1 MSGKIV
7 NLRQA
12 RKRKARVADAKTGD
26 ANAARFG
33 LSKVEREVREMEKR
47 KATRDL
53 DGHKRETPR

>member
-12 RKRKARVADAKTGD
+12 RKRKTREKNAKTGD
-26 ANAARFG
+26 MNAARFG
-33 LSKVEREVREMEKR
+33 ESKHEREIRTKQAE

-53 DGHKRETPR
+53 DGHERDI

>member
-12 RKRKARVADAKTGD
+12 RKRKAREVEAKTGD

-33 LSKVEREVREMEKR
+33 VSKHER
-47 KATRDL
+47 KARAKETDKAIRDL
-53 DGHKRETPR
+53 DGHKRDL